1 MCALSLGLNQFRNRL
16 LLECLGGVTTKY
28 VYDGDQVIAEYERD
42 DVNQVDVLVRKF
54 VYGPGIDEPICMV
67 DIADEGAIYYYHY
80 DGLGSVVA
88 LSGAGDIVE
97 RYTYDVFGEPTIYD
111 GNDSVISES
120 SFGNPYMFTGRRYDT
135 ETGLYYY
142 RARYYEPKLGRF
154 LQTDPIG
161 YYDSMNLYEYCLNN
175 PVNWID
181 PWGLRLLTE
190 DELKD
195 LEDELKDLEEKL
207 KNLEEDI
214 RPDIY
219 LMPNFPLKRLPGP
232 MPDPKQRTPKP
243 DIVPKQDFGTDLDKK
258 LREAQKE
265 KTTLWAEVLK
275 LIYALSQNAH
285 RSVVP
290 IVVVPT
296 YMFPEMFPEM
306 YQGSYGPNHQQQ
318 GTPG

>member
-142 RARYYEPKLGRF
+142 RARYYEAKLGRF

-161 YYDSMNLYEYCLNN
+161 YWVGMNLYMYCQNN
-175 PVNWID
+175 PVTFVD
-181 PWGLRLLTE
+181 PWGLVPTKDEKELRKRQRLV
-190 DELKD
+190 KSM
-195 LEDELKDLEEKL
+195 
-207 KNLEEDI
+207 
-214 RPDIY
+214 R
-219 LMPNFPLKRLPGP
+219 R
-232 MPDPKQRTPKP
+232 RTMEAPHVSK
-243 DIVPKQDFGTDLDKK
+243 
-258 LREAQKE
+258 EAQKIASEHVWRYVNKDDYDQDGIKEYGYNWKHLIGITSLHWDESNRLDASEFYDTCFHEIQHDRTDHNEETVPPDPEFQKEINKEVQNFVESE
-265 KTTLWAEVLK
+265 KD
-275 LIYALSQNAH
+275 S
-285 RSVVP
+285 S
-290 IVVVPT
+290 
-296 YMFPEMFPEM
+296 
-306 YQGSYGPNHQQQ
+306 
-318 GTPG
+318 